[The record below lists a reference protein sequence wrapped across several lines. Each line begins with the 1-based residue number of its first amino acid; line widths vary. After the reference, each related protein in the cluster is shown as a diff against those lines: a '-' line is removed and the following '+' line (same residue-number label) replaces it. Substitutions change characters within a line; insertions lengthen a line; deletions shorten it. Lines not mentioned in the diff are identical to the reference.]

1 MHQALC
7 LTLSHILLLI
17 LATMY
22 HSNFTALGTAL
33 VNKRLDQ
40 SGEAGRPGSGECEYL
55 SVSVFPGLL

>member
-1 MHQALC
+1 MHQALR

-33 VNKRLDQ
+33 ENKPLDQ
-40 SGEAGRPGSGECEYL
+40 SGEAGRPGRGDCEYL
-55 SVSVFPGLL
+55 CVSSFPGLL